1 MTTMILAIDD
11 DPEIL
16 SSLRRALSGI
26 GCPVL
31 TTEDADQAFA
41 ILGDQPIDLLI
52 SDIDMPAMNGLEL
65 VRRVRT
71 LHPDVVRIL
80 LTGYGTYDAA
90 RRAINEGE
98 VHRFLQKPFDPG
110 ELRRIVADGLARRQD
125 LARQSRSG
133 VQADRRRA
141 LHAQLEREHPGITAL
156 KRDPSGAYVVSETR
170 AAWGAAALGASAPG
184 GRRGPPG

>member
-1 MTTMILAIDD
+1 MILAIDD

-16 SSLRRALSGI
+16 QSLRRALTGI

-41 ILGDQPIDLLI
+41 ILQDQPIDLLI

-71 LHPDVVRIL
+71 AHPDVVRIL
-80 LTGYGTYDAA
+80 LTGHGTFDAA

-110 ELRRIVADGLARRQD
+110 ELRRIVADGLARRQE
-125 LARQSRSG
+125 LARQSRTG
-133 VQADRRRA
+133 VTADRRRA
-141 LHAQLEREHPGITAL
+141 LHAQLESEHPGVTRL
-156 KRDPSGAYVVSETR
+156 KRDPAGAYVVSDAR
-170 AAWGAAALGASAPG
+170 AAWGGSALSA
-184 GRRGPPG
+184 RRLG

>member
-1 MTTMILAIDD
+1 MILAIDD
-11 DPEIL
+11 DPEML
-16 SSLRRALSGI
+16 ASLRRALTGI

-31 TTEDADQAFA
+31 TTEDADQVFA
-41 ILGDQPIDLLI
+41 ILQDQPIDLLI

-71 LHPDVVRIL
+71 AHPEVIRVL
-80 LTGYGTYDAA
+80 LTGHGTYDAA

-110 ELRRIVADGLARRQD
+110 ELRRIVSDGLARRQE
-125 LARQSRSG
+125 LARLSQTG

-141 LHAQLEREHPGITAL
+141 LHAQLEREHPGVTAL
-156 KRDPSGAYVVSETR
+156 KRDASGAYVVSESR
-170 AAWGAAALGASAPG
+170 AAWGASALAPG
-184 GRRGPPG
+184 RR

>member
-1 MTTMILAIDD
+1 MILAIDD

-16 SSLRRALSGI
+16 SALRRSLIGI

-31 TTEDADQAFA
+31 TTEDADQVFA
-41 ILGDQPIDLLI
+41 ILKDQPIDLII

-65 VRRVRT
+65 IRRVRT

-80 LTGYGTYDAA
+80 LTGHGTYDAA

-98 VHRFLQKPFDPG
+98 VHRFMSKPFDPG
-110 ELRRIVADGLARRQD
+110 ELRKTVADGLARRAE
-125 LARQSRSG
+125 LARQSRTG

-141 LHAQLEREHPGITAL
+141 LHAQLESEHPGLTKL
-156 KRDPSGAYVVSETR
+156 KRDATGAYLVSETR
-170 AAWGAAALGASAPG
+170 AAWGGTALLT
-184 GRRGPPG
+184 RRIAVS